1 VTNKYYQQFSNIFAH
16 SSVPWQQ
23 EILKQFLN
31 KAEVTDSYLIA
42 DIGSGVGN
50 NIQTILGFTRQ
61 ITAIDISPGAL
72 SMLKKR
78 YAGIDSLSIIQ
89 ADATKL
95 PFRAETFDAV
105 ILTEILEHCEN
116 PAKALSESLRILKKG
131 GHIIMSTPNYFNPA
145 GLWKKICD
153 LVNPASTWDAWGNH
167 EKGVENF
174 FTSFKLSNLAKSQD
188 IKIVTELGGD
198 IIRSW
203 LPFFRKQYRFI
214 DRHPFLRVGKMWP
227 IKYLLM
233 NYFILG
239 KKDDIN

>member
-1 VTNKYYQQFSNIFAH
+1 MTNKYYQQFSNIFAH

-23 EILKQFLN
+23 EILKHFLN

-105 ILTEILEHCEN
+105 ILTEVL
-116 PAKALSESLRILKKG
+116 
-131 GHIIMSTPNYFNPA
+131 
-145 GLWKKICD
+145 
-153 LVNPASTWDAWGNH
+153 
-167 EKGVENF
+167 
-174 FTSFKLSNLAKSQD
+174 
-188 IKIVTELGGD
+188 
-198 IIRSW
+198 
-203 LPFFRKQYRFI
+203 
-214 DRHPFLRVGKMWP
+214 
-227 IKYLLM
+227 
-233 NYFILG
+233 
-239 KKDDIN
+239 